1 MCLSQDNRFLLIYYF
16 GKFLFDT
23 CSYVVSDTATSKI
36 GVFVILANCWK
47 PSTNITKSSILDVAG
62 SEIRVCY
69 QIFYRIVLFCYLE
82 SENSGSTVT
91 STETEPVI
99 SSADEII
106 EEDCLTSKT
115 VKDEDRIP
123 IDTNDTIDVGK
134 ITVNEVK
141 RDTLTRD
148 QIYRYLKHQKI
159 TSEKKDFSKKQV
171 TKADKT
177 FVLRFKRKWLQ
188 ENS

>member
-1 MCLSQDNRFLLIYYF
+1 M
-16 GKFLFDT
+16 
-23 CSYVVSDTATSKI
+23 
-36 GVFVILANCWK
+36 
-47 PSTNITKSSILDVAG
+47 
-62 SEIRVCY
+62 
-69 QIFYRIVLFCYLE
+69 
-82 SENSGSTVT
+82 T

-106 EEDCLTSKT
+106 EEECLTTKT

-123 IDTNDTIDVGK
+123 IDTNDTIDMGK

-148 QIYRYLKHQKI
+148 QIYRYFKHQKI
-159 TSEKKDFSKKQV
+159 ISEKKDFSKKQV

-177 FVLRFKRKWLQ
+177 FVLRYKLK
-188 ENS
+188 

>member
-1 MCLSQDNRFLLIYYF
+1 M
-16 GKFLFDT
+16 
-23 CSYVVSDTATSKI
+23 
-36 GVFVILANCWK
+36 
-47 PSTNITKSSILDVAG
+47 
-62 SEIRVCY
+62 
-69 QIFYRIVLFCYLE
+69 
-82 SENSGSTVT
+82 T

-188 ENS
+188 ENF